1 MATTGFFNPLTGF
14 SLMFPRPLDE
24 AAARE
29 RLLTDRREGRA
40 SQERIADQNFA
51 AKIAQLMSSEQS
63 EGKRLDV
70 LKEVEKYK
78 ADKAVEAARGRWANV
93 SAAILRQISNDADR
107 AEAYANR
114 EMKAWS
120 SIDAWAKK
128 INSFMASSGDAQTIP
143 WGKRSWFGKRTES
156 KDEIESRKK
165 LLWGQIQS
173 EVPKNIRQFLDF
185 DDKSM
190 TVMNAADKPEPF
202 NRLQYIRNKMDESG
216 IDFRD
221 LKDFGAE
228 LGSSPTDANNTT
240 SPGPVKGGRGSAPSP
255 FSPGIDDVIPSPITH
270 APGVAPSGD
279 EDQSFIGALN
289 RADDLTSGR
298 ANIPFGQAENLGTIV
313 RIGNNVVLV
322 GQDGSIQPISSG
334 FGRALGLG
342 FGNTFSPGAGAGP
355 TVSPFGQ

>member
-24 AAARE
+24 AAAR
-29 RLLTDRREGRA
+29 GR
-40 SQERIADQNFA
+40 
-51 AKIAQLMSSEQS
+51 
-63 EGKRLDV
+63 G
-70 LKEVEKYK
+70 
-78 ADKAVEAARGRWANV
+78 ANV

-255 FSPGIDDVIPSPITH
+255 FSPTADDAIPGPITH
-270 APGVAPSGD
+270 APGVAPTEY
-279 EDQSFIGALN
+279 EDNSLLGAEE
-289 RADDLTSGR
+289 GR
-298 ANIPFGQAENLGTIV
+298 ASTPFGQAEKLGTVV
-313 RIGNNVVLV
+313 RVGGNVVLV
-322 GQDGSIQPISSG
+322 GQDGSINPISSG